1 MIKRVLIY
9 DPVPYKGGSKKVMK
23 NIIAE
28 LPSNIEVWV
37 ISNDKDSWCDV
48 SINNSVHFVP
58 LLSPRWL
65 QSKTTGIFYF
75 IKHFVY
81 LFSLIAN
88 MIKLKRF
95 TKIIGFSGPNVDFSL
110 YLLTELITMDI
121 IQLIQGDIAKSKISG
136 FGLSR
141 AKQVFY
147 LPSTHESILY
157 ALKSYRN
164 NFPKNSSNSIV
175 SKKFKPFVN
184 GINCSTIK
192 VKTNNKKIGFI
203 WAASLLR
210 WKRVELF
217 IAAMTKLN
225 SNAKERDN
233 YFASVCYIEP
243 TTDAYL
249 DLNSFT
255 KVDNIHWY
263 SDPKNLNDIRA
274 NSSVFISTSENE
286 PFGLSILESMAAG
299 LAIVIPAD
307 NAYWDQHLTDGVN
320 CLKYAPNNM
329 ESLTKV
335 LTRLVEDPT
344 LLLKISQK
352 AKHSSQKYC
361 NLRCYSQ
368 ILKCIPK

>member
-9 DPVPYKGGSKKVMK
+9 DPVPYKGGSKNVMK
-23 NIIAE
+23 SIIAE
-28 LPSNIEVWV
+28 LPSNIQVWV
-37 ISNDKDSWCDV
+37 ISNDKDSWYDV
-48 SINNSVHFVP
+48 SNNNVHFVP
-58 LLSPRWL
+58 LFSPQWL
-65 QSKTTGIFYF
+65 QSKTTGFFYF

-81 LFSLIAN
+81 LLSLLAH

-110 YLLTELITMDI
+110 YLLTELINMDI
-121 IQLIQGDIAKSKISG
+121 IQLIQGNIAKSKTSG
-136 FGLSR
+136 FGLVR

-147 LPSTHESILY
+147 LPSTHESILD
-157 ALKSYRN
+157 ALKCYRN
-164 NFPKNSSNSIV
+164 DSPKCSSNNIV
-175 SKKFKPFVN
+175 NNKFKPFVN

-192 VKTNNKKIGFI
+192 AKTNNNKIGFI
-203 WAASLLR
+203 WAASLLK

-217 IAAMTKLN
+217 IAAMTELN
-225 SNAKERDN
+225 SHSKEKDK

-243 TTDAYL
+243 TNDAYL
-249 DLNSFT
+249 DLNRFN

-274 NSSVFISTSENE
+274 KSSVFISTSENE
-286 PFGLSILESMAAG
+286 PFGLSILEAMAAG

-320 CLKYAPNNM
+320 CIKYAPNNTK
-329 ESLTKV
+329 SLTKA
-335 LTRLVEDPT
+335 LTRLIEDPT
-344 LLLKISQK
+344 LLLKISQQ
-352 AKHSSQKYC
+352 AKHSSLKYC

-368 ILKCIPK
+368 ILKCIPN

>member
-28 LPSNIEVWV
+28 LPSNIEIWV
-37 ISNDKDSWCDV
+37 ISNDKDSWLGV
-48 SINNSVHFVP
+48 SNSNLHYVP

-65 QSKTTGIFYF
+65 QSKTTGILYF

-81 LFSLIAN
+81 LLSLIAN
-88 MIKLKRF
+88 MIILKRF

-110 YLLTELITMDI
+110 YLLTELINIDI
-121 IQLIQGDIAKSKISG
+121 IQLIQGNIAKSKVSG
-136 FGLSR
+136 FALTR

-147 LPSTHESILY
+147 LPSTHASILY
-157 ALKSYRN
+157 ALRSYRKYS
-164 NFPKNSSNSIV
+164 PKNSSNNIAN
-175 SKKFKPFVN
+175 KKFKAFVN
-184 GINCSTIK
+184 GIDCSTIK
-192 VKTNNKKIGFI
+192 AKTKNNKIGFI
-203 WAASLLR
+203 WAASLLK

-225 SNAKERDN
+225 SHTKERGK
-233 YFASVCYIEP
+233 YFASVCYIKP
-243 TTDAYL
+243 TTDAYI
-249 DLNSFT
+249 DLNSFN

-274 NSSVFISTSENE
+274 ESSVFISTSENE
-286 PFGLSILESMAAG
+286 PFGLSILEAMAAG

-320 CLKYAPNNM
+320 CIKYTPNNTK
-329 ESLTKV
+329 SLTKA
-335 LTRLVEDPT
+335 LTRLIEDPT
-344 LLLKISQK
+344 FLLQISQQ

-368 ILKCIPK
+368 ILKCIPN